1 MNYGEVRDAA
11 LKLINQYS
19 LAGTE
24 IESTYNNQ
32 ADYLRRIPELV
43 DDAVWKIATGPRRI
57 LERKELRVEPTRDSM
72 GLPVYTLP
80 EDFMDITPDGLLVV
94 ESKYET
100 PSWDSGYVRVDEH
113 HIVFPKRGRHFHGHV
128 FLLYYRKPRSIK
140 DCKSGAECP
149 LTGGTCNCTDGE
161 YGQPPDCAVIDNESE
176 THRPIPYFVAAS
188 LVKDEDAYVHDT
200 LLAQWADLYNN
211 LYQQPM
217 PHRGVVED
225 VYSGTLDYWAW

>member
-24 IESTYNNQ
+24 IASSYNNQ

-57 LERKELRVEPTRDSM
+57 QEYKELRVDGNAKRM
-72 GLPVYTLP
+72 GLPMYKLP
-80 EDFMDITPDGLLVV
+80 EDFMDIAPDGLLVV
-94 ESKYET
+94 DNEKEM
-100 PSWDSGYVRVDEH
+100 PHWDSGFVKVNEH
-113 HIVFPKRGRHFHGHV
+113 HIIFPERGPRFKGKV
-128 FLLYYRKPRSIK
+128 FLMYFRKPRSIR
-140 DCKSGAECP
+140 DCRNGEECP
-149 LTGGTCNCTDGE
+149 LTGGTCTCEDGE
-161 YGQPPDCAVIDNESE
+161 YGQPPDCAVLDNETE
-176 THRPIPYFVAAS
+176 THRPVPYYVAAS

-200 LLAQWADLYNN
+200 LLGLWSDMYSS
-211 LYQQPM
+211 LYQQPL

-225 VYSGTLDYWAW
+225 AYHGIYDFGVW